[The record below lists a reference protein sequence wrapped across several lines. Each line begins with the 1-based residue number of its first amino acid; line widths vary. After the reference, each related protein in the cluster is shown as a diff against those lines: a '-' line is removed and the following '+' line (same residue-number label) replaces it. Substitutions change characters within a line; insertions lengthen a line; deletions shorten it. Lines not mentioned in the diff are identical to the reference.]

1 MSAGLA
7 PNFRRS
13 RLRRGLFLIVVALI
27 LATRVGATWA
37 GDPPQRLDPGRA
49 SPISPNSRSSD
60 GRSVTIRVPLED
72 GRFYR
77 LNDLQRAV
85 RDANGKIAPDDE
97 KADRRCEITPAER
110 ALLLLLDGHRLK
122 VEFADDHLTLTFRHR
137 DRASN
142 EKSPLPS
149 GDQIT
154 VWPKGTGLHVPASFD
169 STRHTCLTIHGF
181 NATSSSFAPFAS
193 RCREANIRILSFD
206 YPSSVSVLSAA
217 TRLASDLRDLASKHP
232 RLRIVIAAHSLGGLV
247 ARAALELVEPR
258 PSCVTDVFFLGTP
271 QHGTHLAE
279 PESPLQELLSDA
291 VLFAAGP
298 PGQRL
303 LWQNSPTIADST
315 PNGVLLRRLERQAP
329 PPGVRYHSLIGQKG
343 FVPKDQLPNLVREW
357 ARQVERLRLE
367 SP

>member
-37 GDPPQRLDPGRA
+37 GDPPQRLKPGRA

-181 NATSSSFAPFAS
+181 NATSSSFGPFAS
-193 RCREANIRILSFD
+193 RCREANIQVIAFD
-206 YPSSVSVLSAA
+206 YPSNASILSAA
-217 TRLASDLRDLASKHP
+217 KRLSSDLRDLGKKYP
-232 RLRIVIAAHSLGGLV
+232 RLRLAVVAHSLGGLV
-247 ARAALELVEPR
+247 ARAALELVDPR
-258 PSCVTDVFFLGTP
+258 LNCVTDVFLSG
-271 QHGTHLAE
+271 H
-279 PESPLQELLSDA
+279 SPAWDTSCRTGKPA
-291 VLFAAGP
+291 
-298 PGQRL
+298 
-303 LWQNSPTIADST
+303 
-315 PNGVLLRRLERQAP
+315 
-329 PPGVRYHSLIGQKG
+329 PGVALECRAFRGWSSRRKSALAKQPGDCR
-343 FVPKDQLPNLVREW
+343 FAPNSALCVDW
-357 ARQVERLRLE
+357 NVKLRPME
-367 SP
+367 CSTTR